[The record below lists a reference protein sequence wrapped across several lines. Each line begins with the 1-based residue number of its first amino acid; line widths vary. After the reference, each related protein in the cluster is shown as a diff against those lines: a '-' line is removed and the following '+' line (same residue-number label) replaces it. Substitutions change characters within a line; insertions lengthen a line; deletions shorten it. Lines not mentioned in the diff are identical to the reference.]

1 MSPRWDGK
9 GLACDTSK
17 QGQPVASQLPRTP
30 FVDWDQVFRVAD
42 GQFNCKRTVL
52 SNDRGIMAGEMLQK
66 PTRGRLLTAL
76 RIALYPAFE
85 SAEARGFQAL
95 TMEAENARGSGDLA
109 RAEVLYSTAAAE
121 ARSSSDPSYLCRARN
136 GLARVYQ
143 EQRRYREA
151 ERIFQGQLEEA
162 VNSPQPNTLV
172 HAGHMNL
179 AVLYEDEGK
188 FAEAETHYKAALAET
203 EKTELFPGRG
213 FWCSTSM
220 WLARFYVA
228 RQRYSEAEPLFQKPL
243 EIHEEDRGPT
253 SYLPHHLQEFAKL
266 YEAQGKYEAAE
277 ALYRRAL
284 EACEQ
289 LRRANSLFTARALDD
304 LAEFCRARGRYTEA
318 EELYRRSLAIVE
330 ENVRSQVALCTKGRR
345 PWRNRKELEAK
356 ISRNQIPIS
365 TALDRLAVVYE
376 HQQKYAQAEP
386 LRRRS
391 LEIKER
397 AWGERYSS
405 FLADSLAA
413 HANALHKIDREQEAA
428 EIDKRVEAIRLKYP
442 QGSVRCSLRAT
453 VRPIKRSLRWRFS
466 TFLSAILH
474 PSRFQ
479 SNSR

>member
-1 MSPRWDGK
+1 
-9 GLACDTSK
+9 
-17 QGQPVASQLPRTP
+17 
-30 FVDWDQVFRVAD
+30 
-42 GQFNCKRTVL
+42 
-52 SNDRGIMAGEMLQK
+52 MAAEMLQK

-95 TMEAENARGSGDLA
+95 TMEAENARGSGNLA
-109 RAEVLYSTAAAE
+109 RAEVLYSTATAE
-121 ARSSSDPSYLCRARN
+121 ARSSSDPSYLIRARN

-151 ERIFQGQLEEA
+151 ERIFRGQLEEA
-162 VNSPQPNTLV
+162 VNSPKPNTLI

-179 AVLYEDEGK
+179 ALLYQDEGK

-220 WLARFYVA
+220 RLARFHVA
-228 RQRYSEAEPLFQKPL
+228 RQRYSDAEPLFQRAL

-253 SYLPHHLQEFAKL
+253 SYLPHHLQEFARL

-289 LRRANSLFTARALDD
+289 LHGANSLFTSRALDD
-304 LAEFCRARGRYTEA
+304 LADFCRVRGRCAEA
-318 EELYRRSLAIVE
+318 EDFYRRSLAIVE
-330 ENVRSQVALCTKGRR
+330 ENVRSQVALSTGGWRQ
-345 PWRNRKELEAK
+345 WRNRKVLEAK

-365 TALDRLAVVYE
+365 TSLDRLAVVYE
-376 HQQKYAQAEP
+376 DQQKYAQAEP

-397 AWGERYSS
+397 AWGEGTPHSWLIPLGRMPMCCTKSAGNTKLLSLTSASRRY
-405 FLADSLAA
+405 A
-413 HANALHKIDREQEAA
+413 
-428 EIDKRVEAIRLKYP
+428 
-442 QGSVRCSLRAT
+442 
-453 VRPIKRSLRWRFS
+453 
-466 TFLSAILH
+466 
-474 PSRFQ
+474 
-479 SNSR
+479 

>member
-1 MSPRWDGK
+1 MFCVAAGK
-9 GLACDTSK
+9 
-17 QGQPVASQLPRTP
+17 
-30 FVDWDQVFRVAD
+30 
-42 GQFNCKRTVL
+42 FNRKRSVL
-52 SNDRGIMAGEMLQK
+52 SSDRGIMAGEMLRK
-66 PTRGRLLTAL
+66 PTPGRLLTAL

-95 TMEAENARGSGDLA
+95 IMGAENARGSGDLA

-121 ARSSSDPSYLCRARN
+121 AWSSSDPSYLSRAHD

-151 ERIFQGQLEEA
+151 ERIFRGQLEEA
-162 VNSPQPNTLV
+162 VNSPKPNTLV
-172 HAGHMNL
+172 HAGHMSL
-179 AVLYEDEGK
+179 ALLYQDEGK

-228 RQRYSEAEPLFQKPL
+228 RQRYSEAEPLFQRAL

-289 LRRANSLFTARALDD
+289 LHGANGLFTSRALDD
-304 LAEFCRARGRYTEA
+304 LADFCRARGHCAEA
-318 EELYRRSLAIVE
+318 EELYRRRLAIVE
-330 ENVRSQVALCTKGRR
+330 ENVRSQVALSTGGWR

-365 TALDRLAVVYE
+365 TSLDRLAVVYE
-376 HQQKYAQAEP
+376 DQQKYAQAEP

-413 HANALHKIDREQEAA
+413 YANVLYKIGREDEAV
-428 EIDKRVEAIRLKYP
+428 ELDKRVEAIRLSHP

-453 VRPIKRSLRWRFS
+453 ARPIKRSLRWRFS
-466 TFLSAILH
+466 TFVSAILH

>member
-1 MSPRWDGK
+1 
-9 GLACDTSK
+9 
-17 QGQPVASQLPRTP
+17 
-30 FVDWDQVFRVAD
+30 VF
-42 GQFNCKRTVL
+42 
-52 SNDRGIMAGEMLQK
+52 
-66 PTRGRLLTAL
+66 
-76 RIALYPAFE
+76 
-85 SAEARGFQAL
+85 
-95 TMEAENARGSGDLA
+95 
-109 RAEVLYSTAAAE
+109 
-121 ARSSSDPSYLCRARN
+121 
-136 GLARVYQ
+136 
-143 EQRRYREA
+143 
-151 ERIFQGQLEEA
+151 
-162 VNSPQPNTLV
+162 
-172 HAGHMNL
+172 NL
-179 AVLYEDEGK
+179 HV
-188 FAEAETHYKAALAET
+188 
-203 EKTELFPGRG
+203 
-213 FWCSTSM
+213 
-220 WLARFYVA
+220 LARFYVS
-228 RQRYSEAEPLFQKPL
+228 RQRYSEAEPLFQRTL
-243 EIHEEDRGPT
+243 EIHEGDRGPT

-289 LRRANSLFTARALDD
+289 LRGANSLFTARALDD
-304 LAEFCRARGRYTEA
+304 LAEFCRARGRYAEA

-330 ENVRSQVALCTKGRR
+330 ENVRSQLALCTKGWR

-376 HQQKYAQAEP
+376 GQHKYAQAEP

-391 LEIKER
+391 LEINER

-474 PSRFQ
+474 PSRFR